1 MCVSFVAFS
10 VNPPYLYMIMEM
22 ANQGSLTD
30 VLHQKALNYPQR
42 LEIARDVCRAV
53 AHMHELQFVHRDMK
67 TLNCFVTTDGEDN
80 QFAVRLGDFGETI
93 TTSVAKVET
102 PKVVGTTQW

>member
-1 MCVSFVAFS
+1 
-10 VNPPYLYMIMEM
+10 MEM

-30 VLHQKALNYPQR
+30 VLYKRTLNYSQR
-42 LEIARDVCRAV
+42 LHIARDVCCAV